1 MTNASDIGVIYVL
14 ANQDHS
20 LSKVG
25 MTRTGSPQLRAD
37 DYSRA
42 HGIHWTHVYWEART
56 ENVAEVEAAA
66 HRALADRR
74 FALTPE
80 AAEIFHTTPE
90 IARRAAERFVV
101 PVAGEAAPSAPRWAR
116 GSHPEGAYLE
126 LLAAAAIA
134 ELGRL
139 VTARLRQHR
148 YARQLI
154 AGWSVLARRL
164 QSFR

>member
-1 MTNASDIGVIYVL
+1 MTNASDIGVVYVL
-14 ANQDHS
+14 ANRDHS

-42 HGIHWTHVYWEART
+42 HGIQWTHVYWQAST
-56 ENVAEVEAAA
+56 DNVAEVEAAA

-80 AAEIFHTTPE
+80 AQEIFHTTPE
-90 IARRAAERFVV
+90 VARRAAERFVV
-101 PVAGEAAPSAPRWAR
+101 PVAGEAAPGHAAAPTPRWTA
-116 GSHPEGAYLE
+116 ALE

-139 VTARLRQHR
+139 VTARLRQYR
-148 YARQLI
+148 YARQLL
-154 AGWSVLARRL
+154 AGWSVLARLL

>member
-1 MTNASDIGVIYVL
+1 LQS
-14 ANQDHS
+14 
-20 LSKVG
+20 
-25 MTRTGSPQLRAD
+25 
-37 DYSRA
+37 
-42 HGIHWTHVYWEART
+42 RT

-90 IARRAAERFVV
+90 VARRAAERFVV
-101 PVAGEAAPSAPRWAR
+101 PVAGEAAPGEAAPSAP
-116 GSHPEGAYLE
+116 GCGAYLE

-139 VTARLRQHR
+139 VAARLRQHR
-148 YARQLI
+148 YARRLL
-154 AGWSVLARRL
+154 AGWSVLARLL
-164 QSFR
+164 QAFR